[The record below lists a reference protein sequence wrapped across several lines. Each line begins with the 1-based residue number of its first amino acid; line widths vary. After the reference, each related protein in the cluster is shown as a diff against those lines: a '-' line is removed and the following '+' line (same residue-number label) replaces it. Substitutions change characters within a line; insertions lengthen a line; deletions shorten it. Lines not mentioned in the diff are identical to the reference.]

1 MTPELTVK
9 SWTMPDPTPDE
20 NAGEEFTVQV
30 VLAGFKIGFARVR
43 IVEGTDGDLT
53 HTVVGGAVS
62 GER

>member
-9 SWTMPDPTPDE
+9 SWTMPDPMPDE

-43 IVEGTDGDLT
+43 IVAGIDGNLT
-53 HTVVGGAVS
+53 HTVVDGANL
-62 GER
+62 